1 MRMRPAR
8 PGGGPRPDHYNRCL
22 VWRCRV
28 WVWRQWPRG
37 RPRVSFPC
45 RTAQLRGG
53 LKDLAEG
60 LFQLGEQCGERP
72 ALERG
77 QGGIGVA
84 LVQLRL
90 RFQFQ
95 RARHIPQMQRSQI
108 GRSPLEGVRR
118 SRRDSQSWVRTA
130 WRKRAASCA
139 WFLAKLCR
147 MEGYCCGDR
156 PVWITVSS
164 EKQGG
169 RNAHDSASGTEGRA
183 GLSACASG
191 TR

>member
-1 MRMRPAR
+1 
-8 PGGGPRPDHYNRCL
+8 
-22 VWRCRV
+22 
-28 WVWRQWPRG
+28 
-37 RPRVSFPC
+37 
-45 RTAQLRGG
+45 
-53 LKDLAEG
+53 
-60 LFQLGEQCGERP
+60 
-72 ALERG
+72 
-77 QGGIGVA
+77 
-84 LVQLRL
+84 
-90 RFQFQ
+90 
-95 RARHIPQMQRSQI
+95 MQRSQI
-108 GRSPLEGVRR
+108 GRSPLEGVRPFAEGFPVMGA
-118 SRRDSQSWVRTA
+118 DGMA
-130 WRKRAASCA
+130 EEAASCA